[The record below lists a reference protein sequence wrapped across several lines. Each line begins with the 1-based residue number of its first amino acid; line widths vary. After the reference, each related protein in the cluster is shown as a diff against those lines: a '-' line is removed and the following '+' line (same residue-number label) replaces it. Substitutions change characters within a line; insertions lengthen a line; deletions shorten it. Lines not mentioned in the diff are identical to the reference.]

1 MVGDTR
7 EHEAEIRLG
16 IDIVK
21 LRHADETVNR
31 GGAFAT
37 RVSAGEQ
44 ANALPPSWA
53 GYPQPNFTDT
63 TDMSI

>member
-7 EHEAEIRLG
+7 EHEAKIRLG
-16 IDIVK
+16 IDFVK
-21 LRHADETVNR
+21 LRHADETINR

-44 ANALPPSWA
+44 ANALPPS
-53 GYPQPNFTDT
+53 
-63 TDMSI
+63 